1 MATFRQCSIDLSAFL
16 NVCKIEKGLNSQ
28 TSVTQ
33 TKTTTKSP
41 FFRHAVHS
49 GIYFGVNYMV
59 NNNNYYY
66 NNNN

>member
-1 MATFRQCSIDLSAFL
+1 MATFRQCTIDLSAFL

-33 TKTTTKSP
+33 TKLLQTALFLS
-41 FFRHAVHS
+41 VHS
-49 GIYFGVNYMV
+49 VIYFGVNYMV

-66 NNNN
+66 DNNNN

>member
-33 TKTTTKSP
+33 TKLLQKALFLS
-41 FFRHAVHS
+41 VHS

-59 NNNNYYY
+59 NNNNNNNY